1 MTDTKI
7 TETEVRHIAHL
18 ARLKLSDEE
27 VARFSAQLSDI
38 LGYMATL
45 NEVDTTDVPPTAHTL
60 PVRNVF
66 RTDEV
71 TAGLTLD
78 AALANAP
85 QREGSFF
92 GVPKVLDQGSGA

>member
-45 NEVDTTDVPPTAHTL
+45 NEVDSTDVPPTAHTL

-66 RTDEV
+66 RPDEV
-71 TAGLTLD
+71 TAGLTSD

-85 QREGSFF
+85 QREGGFF

>member
-1 MTDTKI
+1 MTDTTI
-7 TETEVRHIAHL
+7 TEAEVRHIAHL
-18 ARLKLSDEE
+18 ARLKPSDEE

-38 LGYMATL
+38 LGYVATL
-45 NEVDTTDVPPTAHTL
+45 NELDTTDVPPTAHTL

-66 RTDEV
+66 RPDEV

-85 QREGSFF
+85 QAVNGQFS
-92 GVPKVLDQGSGA
+92 VPRIVE